1 MPSET
6 SILKT
11 KAAAQRG
18 TGGANVQTVWPVP
31 KFGANTMLNDSGGGF
46 GEYVVP
52 AGSMFT
58 LGTALPKDNG

>member
-1 MPSET
+1 MEEQTKMSGTSQMPSET

-31 KFGANTMLNDSGGGF
+31 KFVSQNCH
-46 GEYVVP
+46 
-52 AGSMFT
+52 
-58 LGTALPKDNG
+58 